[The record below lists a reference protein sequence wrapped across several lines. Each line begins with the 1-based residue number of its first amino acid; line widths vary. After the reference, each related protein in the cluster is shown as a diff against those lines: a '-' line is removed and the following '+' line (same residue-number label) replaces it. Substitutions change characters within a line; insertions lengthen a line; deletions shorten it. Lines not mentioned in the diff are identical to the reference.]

1 MKARIGGLLLT
12 TSAVIGVCET
22 VLLRIGSQNHSSTSF
37 RMMTQLTHQGQD
49 VRRLV
54 GEPGKHKA
62 AAQAIAEL

>member
-1 MKARIGGLLLT
+1 M
-12 TSAVIGVCET
+12 
-22 VLLRIGSQNHSSTSF
+22 LLRIGSQNHSSTSF
-37 RMMTQLTHQGQD
+37 RMMTQQTHQGQD